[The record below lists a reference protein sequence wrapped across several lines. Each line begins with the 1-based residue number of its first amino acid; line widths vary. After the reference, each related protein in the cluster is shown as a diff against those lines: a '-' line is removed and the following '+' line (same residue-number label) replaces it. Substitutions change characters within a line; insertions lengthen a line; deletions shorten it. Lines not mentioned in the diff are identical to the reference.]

1 MLLSPR
7 WNKVFRDLWLNKLR
21 TALVVLAVA
30 AGVFAFGVVEISR
43 TILKRELNTVY
54 QATNPA
60 SIVMTL
66 SPFDDDLVNSVAGM
80 REVAQAEGRVVKAVS
95 MRLNAEQWIGLE
107 LYGVDFDDVAIS
119 TFTSHSG
126 KWPPGRRELLL
137 ERAILRIPGYTL
149 PAVAHI
155 ELPDGRRCELQV
167 AGTVHDVVQFP
178 THYFR
183 EAYGYT
189 SLETIEWLT
198 GSRLYNRL
206 YIVVAENADDKEAIE
221 DTASDIQE
229 RIERGGYIVF
239 NTSVPEPGEHW
250 NSYAYDGVVA
260 ILAVLGVFS
269 LLLSAFLVINT
280 ITAILKQQVRQ
291 VGMMKAVG
299 ARRGQIAAIYL
310 ISTLAYGLLSLV
322 LAIPGSMLVARAF
335 TDWAASLTNYDI
347 LHFQI
352 KPSVIVV
359 QVSLAVLVPLL
370 SSLFPILGGAR
381 MTIHKALSDY
391 GIRQED
397 VIQNLVD
404 RLIHRVRGL
413 PRPLLLSLRNT
424 FRRKGRLALTLL
436 TLSLAG
442 AVFIAILSMRQA
454 VASTFED
461 LMSMW
466 NYDVGIT
473 LSEPMPTRLVE
484 REARRVPG
492 VVDAEGWDV
501 AVVNVVREDG
511 SEGTTLVFNA
521 VPPDSTF
528 TGRAITEG
536 RWLNSDVSNE
546 VVVSGNLLVDEPET
560 ALGEEVIFKAGD
572 VEESWVIVGILP
584 TMSDTEGGSGVA
596 FANGA
601 YYDRVAGTSVTS
613 TMVGIKTEQHDM
625 DTQYRVLREVEDHFK
640 QVGIGI
646 ESSSTIQ
653 QIRAGADIT
662 MSALMALML
671 SMAFLLAAVGG
682 LGLTGTLS
690 LNVIERTRE
699 IGVMRA
705 VGASNRSIRGMV
717 VVEGVLIGL
726 ISVLLGALLA
736 IPLSKVLVDVLGI
749 VMMGEPLDYAYSVPG
764 VLIWLALAVV
774 LGAVSSVLPAR
785 RAAQISVREALAY
798 E

>member
-21 TALVVLAVA
+21 TVLVVLAVA

-60 SIVMTL
+60 SIVMTI

-229 RIERGGYIVF
+229 RIERGGYVVF

-250 NSYAYDGVVA
+250 NSYAYDGLVA

-299 ARRGQIAAIYL
+299 ARRGQVAAIYL
-310 ISTLAYGLLSLV
+310 VSTLAYGLLSLV
-322 LAIPGSMLVARAF
+322 LAIPGSVIVARAF

-347 LHFQI
+347 LHFRI
-352 KPSVIVV
+352 GPSVIVV

-370 SSLFPILGGAR
+370 SALFPILGGVR
-381 MTIHKALSDY
+381 MTIHRALSDY
-391 GIRQED
+391 GIRQEN
-397 VIQNLVD
+397 VSQNLVD
-404 RLIHRVRGL
+404 RLIHQVHGL

-424 FRRKGRLALTLL
+424 FRRKGRLVLTLL

-442 AVFIAILSMRQA
+442 AVFIGILSLRRA
-454 VASTFED
+454 VLLGFEE

-473 LSEPMPTRLVE
+473 LSEPTPTRLVE

-501 AVVNVVREDG
+501 TMVNVVREDG
-511 SEGTTLVFNA
+511 SEGTSLIFNA
-521 VPPDSTF
+521 IPPDSTF
-528 TGRAITEG
+528 TGRALTEG
-536 RWLNSDVSNE
+536 RWLSSGVSNE
-546 VVVSGNLLVDEPET
+546 VVVSGNLLGDEPET

-572 VEESWVIVGILP
+572 VEESWVIVGVLP
-584 TMSDTEGGSGVA
+584 TMNDTEGSGVA

-613 TMVGIKTEQHDM
+613 TMVAIKTEQHDM
-625 DTQYRVLREVEDHFK
+625 DYQYRVVREVEEHFK

-646 ESSSTIQ
+646 ASSSTIQ
-653 QIRAGADIT
+653 QIRAGVDIT

-690 LNVIERTRE
+690 LNVLERTRE

-736 IPLSKVLVDVLGI
+736 IPLSKMLADVLGVI
-749 VMMGEPLDYAYSVPG
+749 VLGEPLDYAYSVPG

>member
-1 MLLSPR
+1 MLSPR

-21 TALVVLAVA
+21 TALVVLAIA

-43 TILKRELNTVY
+43 TILKHELNAAY

-60 SIVMTL
+60 SIVMTI
-66 SPFDDDLVNSVAGM
+66 SPFDDDLVRSVAGM
-80 REVAQAEGRVVKAVS
+80 REVARAEGRVVKAVS
-95 MRLNAEQWIGLE
+95 MRLDAEQWIGLE
-107 LYGVDFDDVAIS
+107 LYGLDFDDVAIS
-119 TFTSHSG
+119 TFTPSSG
-126 KWPPGRRELLL
+126 KWPPGRREVLL
-137 ERAILRIPGYTL
+137 ERAILQIPGYTL
-149 PAVAHI
+149 PAAAHI

-178 THYFR
+178 TQYFH
-183 EAYGYT
+183 EAYGYV

-250 NSYAYDGVVA
+250 NSYAYDGLVA

-299 ARRGQIAAIYL
+299 ARRGQVAAIYL
-310 ISTLAYGLLSLV
+310 VSTLSYGLLSLV
-322 LAIPGSMLVARAF
+322 LAIPGSMIVARAF

-352 KPSVIVV
+352 KPSVIAV

-381 MTIHKALSDY
+381 MTIHRALSDY
-391 GIRQED
+391 GIRQEN
-397 VIQNLVD
+397 VSQNLVD

-442 AVFIAILSMRQA
+442 AVFIAILSLRRA
-454 VASTFED
+454 VLLGFEE

-473 LSEPMPTRLVE
+473 LSEPTPTRLVE
-484 REARRVPG
+484 REAMRVPG

-501 AVVNVVREDG
+501 TMVNVVREDG
-511 SEGTTLVFNA
+511 SEGTSLIFNA
-521 VPPDSTF
+521 IPPDSTF
-528 TGRAITEG
+528 TGRSLTEG
-536 RWLNSDVSNE
+536 RWLNFDVSNE

-560 ALGEEVIFKAGD
+560 VLGEEVIFKAGD
-572 VEESWVIVGILP
+572 VEESWVIVGVLP
-584 TMSDTEGGSGVA
+584 TMNDTEGSGVA

-625 DTQYRVLREVEDHFK
+625 DTQYRVVREVEDHFK

-662 MSALMALML
+662 LNALMALML

-690 LNVIERTRE
+690 LNVLERTRE

-705 VGASNRSIRGMV
+705 VGASNRSIRGLV

-736 IPLSKVLVDVLGI
+736 VPLSKMLADVLGVI
-749 VMMGEPLDYAYSVPG
+749 MLGEPLDYAYSMPG

-774 LGAVSSVLPAR
+774 LGAASSVLPAR